1 MIHTTDTSLTE
12 VSNIN
17 IKSEI
22 DVSIIIVN
30 YNTRQLTLDCLA
42 SVYASKTSYQFE
54 LIVVDNASR
63 DDSVQAI
70 QTMYPGVRMIANS
83 GNTGFAVANNQGMDV
98 ASGRYML
105 LLNSDTVVQPDTLQT
120 MISFMDRHP
129 EMGASGCKVILPDG
143 SLDKACKRGFPTPS
157 ASFYYAFGLSRL
169 FPDQPKF
176 NQYQLGHLS
185 PDDEYPVDCLV
196 GAFML
201 VRREAINQV
210 GGLDETFFMYGEDI
224 DWCYRIKEAGWGIY
238 YYPRTYIVHYKGGSA
253 RRKPLKITYE
263 FHRAMWVFHRKHYAK
278 KYNLLMNSAVYM
290 GISLKFTLSLVRSWL
305 PLPSRS
311 KKSTMSTTHT
321 STRTENEVSSEVK
334 S

>member
-1 MIHTTDTSLTE
+1 MIQ
-12 VSNIN
+12 VSE
-17 IKSEI
+17 SAHSVGLQSTASRMI
-22 DVSIIIVN
+22 DASIIIVN
-30 YNTRQLTLDCLA
+30 YNTRQLTLDCLG
-42 SVYASKTSYQFE
+42 SVYASVTSYTYE
-54 LIVVDNASR
+54 IIVVDNASR

-70 QTMYPGVRMIANS
+70 QKAYPQVQLIANRD
-83 GNTGFAVANNQGMDV
+83 NTGFAKANNQGIKV
-98 ASGRYML
+98 AKGRYIL
-105 LLNSDTVVQPDTLQT
+105 LLNSDTMVHPDTLHT
-120 MISFMDRHP
+120 MVGFMDRHP

-157 ASFYYAFGLSRL
+157 ASFYYAFGISRM
-169 FPDQPKF
+169 FPDRPKF

-201 VRREAINQV
+201 VRRETIDQV

-253 RRKPLKITYE
+253 RRKPMKIIYE

-278 KYNLLMNSAVYM
+278 RYGLLTNTAVWF
-290 GISLKFTLSLVRSWL
+290 GISLKFSLSLISNKLVRPGPQKESA
-305 PLPSRS
+305 SG
-311 KKSTMSTTHT
+311 HT
-321 STRTENEVSSEVK
+321 AAVHETSSEVK
-334 S
+334 T